1 MRREIIRF
9 LAEREEA
16 ELHFK
21 DLKNGA
27 NTFEGCIKDIR
38 KHTPQWLNA
47 KEVEKEFRK
56 LVEEEKQCH

>member
-9 LAEREEA
+9 LTEKEEA

-21 DLKNGA
+21 DLKRGA

-38 KHTPQWLNA
+38 QHTPRWLDA
-47 KEVEKEFRK
+47 KEVEEEFRK
-56 LVEEEKQCH
+56 LVEERGKL

>member
-1 MRREIIRF
+1 MKREIIRF
-9 LAEREEA
+9 LTEREEA

-47 KEVEKEFRK
+47 REVEKEFRK
-56 LVEEEKQCH
+56 LAKERSR